1 MNVYMLKSLLAWQ
14 ALGDAER
21 QSYMKGKRILEV
33 NPRHP
38 LIQQVKDKFEADP
51 ENAANGALAKILY
64 ETALLESGFQ
74 VWYAHMHVCSQSTGC
89 SPVLTWLTCTWQ
101 LILRG
106 W

>member
-1 MNVYMLKSLLAWQ
+1 MSQ

-21 QSYMKGKRILEV
+21 QSYMKGKRILEI

-51 ENAANGALAKILY
+51 ENGPNALAKILY

-74 VWYAHMHVCSQSTGC
+74 VSGCAPTSQAVLCMNRLESCVLSVYLYALNV
-89 SPVLTWLTCTWQ
+89 P
-101 LILRG
+101 
-106 W
+106 

>member
-1 MNVYMLKSLLAWQ
+1 
-14 ALGDAER
+14 
-21 QSYMKGKRILEV
+21 MKGKRILEI

-74 VWYAHMHVCSQSTGC
+74 VWSA
-89 SPVLTWLTCTWQ
+89 
-101 LILRG
+101 
-106 W
+106 

>member
-1 MNVYMLKSLLAWQ
+1 MLFHPARRSDVSQ

-21 QSYMKGKRILEV
+21 QSYMKGKRILEI

-51 ENAANGALAKILY
+51 ENGPNALAKILY

-74 VWYAHMHVCSQSTGC
+74 VSGC
-89 SPVLTWLTCTWQ
+89 TPAFEGPCCNDRLKSSVL
-101 LILRG
+101 
-106 W
+106 